1 VSGYKGLVAS
11 LKNCMS
17 DDWAPDL
24 RYACVC
30 LCQKLLGCMDGQLS
44 YEEMLDFY
52 PTLLERLDDAQDP
65 VRIEVCKAIKVFLE
79 TNRYTISDST
89 WTYIVKACLVHLDDT
104 NEEVQLAVFSLLK
117 AAADINS
124 KALLGEVIF
133 LDYRRNN
140 FPIGPGRVAETKV
153 PKIVQGVGQVHRGQ
167 KLINLWP
174 AAAGVI
180 SKYFVVM

>member
-1 VSGYKGLVAS
+1 MSGYKGLVAS

-79 TNRYTISDST
+79 TNRNTISDST

-124 KALLGEVIF
+124 KALHYEVVF

-140 FPIGPGRVAETKV
+140 YLIGPGRAAETKV
-153 PKIVQGVGQVHRGQ
+153 PSIVQGVGQVHRGQ
-167 KLINLWP
+167 KVNKRWP
-174 AAAGVI
+174 AAAGII
-180 SKYFVVM
+180 SKFFVVI